1 MPPHILI
8 RIPDWLHAS
17 AWDAV
22 STAAAVA
29 AVGGD
34 DLLVA
39 APWIV
44 LVCSPA
50 ACSLLP
56 LQQLVETRS
65 RGWSRPVR

>member
-1 MPPHILI
+1 MPAHILI
-8 RIPDWLHAS
+8 RIPYWLHAS

-29 AVGGD
+29 AVGED

-44 LVCSPA
+44 VV
-50 ACSLLP
+50 CSLLP
-56 LQQLVETRS
+56 LQLMETRS

>member
-8 RIPDWLHAS
+8 RIPYWLRAS

-22 STAAAVA
+22 STAAVA
-29 AVGGD
+29 AVGED

-44 LVCSPA
+44 VVCSPA
-50 ACSLLP
+50 ASSRCS
-56 LQQLVETRS
+56 
-65 RGWSRPVR
+65 